1 VDDCPSKAVAR
12 VIVELP
18 PFVEYLVLTAPHAIG
33 QALLVWNDL
42 RINRGR
48 LTPVFLL
55 AIVGIYVASAIGYYL
70 VGDDNLPIAAWW
82 SMPWLLAAGAVAQ
95 YQMVK
100 GTKAS
105 LIAGSIVLPVSLALS
120 FLAALILLSIEP
132 MNWK

>member
-1 VDDCPSKAVAR
+1 MDDCHSKAVAR
-12 VIVELP
+12 VIVDLP

-33 QALLVWNDL
+33 QAFLVWNDL

-48 LTPVFLL
+48 LTPIFLFVS
-55 AIVGIYVASAIGYYL
+55 VGIYIASAIGYYL
-70 VGDDNLPIAAWW
+70 VGDDDVPIAAWW
-82 SMPWLLAAGAVAQ
+82 IMPWLLATGAIAQ
-95 YQMVK
+95 YRMVK
-100 GTKAS
+100 GTKAG